1 MFLNLIVLAWAYVV
15 LMMAAAEAVS
25 PQGSWL
31 GALVTLLLYG
41 VLPSASWATSWPR
54 RHAKRARALREQAD
68 AGNHAP
74 SGPAQSLPMER
85 IEPELSVSVQCPPPL
100 TALTPAAA
108 GRSRAKA

>member
-41 VLPSASWATSWPR
+41 ALP
-54 RHAKRARALREQAD
+54 
-68 AGNHAP
+68 
-74 SGPAQSLPMER
+74 
-85 IEPELSVSVQCPPPL
+85 LSIVGYIL
-100 TALTPAAA
+100 ATPARKRPGYASRRMQAAMRPA
-108 GRSRAKA
+108 GRPRASPRNE